1 MPIQSYLSKLGL
13 SRLSHLISLAL
24 VGAGLILMVWVGQLT
39 WTDMSEWGKDI
50 GSIFLGSRTGEA
62 INLGIGMTVL
72 NYFLIS
78 LALIGAGAVLLL
90 KNRILALKSQ
100 LTMRTKPEKAD
111 MPTPIYPTYQ
121 TNQTSQTEQTIDTDT
136 ETEIKPTLKDE
147 TAAAQ
152 EERFFSGCLH
162 HFGYLSSR
170 PSDSPIPQECI
181 LCQRLG
187 DCMVATVYV
196 NKLSD

>member
-1 MPIQSYLSKLGL
+1 MPSESTLSKMRLTRLMPHIIEL
-13 SRLSHLISLAL
+13 SLIC
-24 VGAGLILMVWVGQLT
+24 AGLILLAWVSSLV
-39 WTDMSEWGKDI
+39 WTDISYWAKDI
-50 GSIFLGSRTGEA
+50 GTIFFGSRTGEN
-62 INLGIGMTVL
+62 ISLGIGMTVF

-78 LALIGAGAVLLL
+78 IALIGTGGVLFLR
-90 KNRILALKSQ
+90 NHILAAKPVVTKSIRAPQ
-100 LTMRTKPEKAD
+100 VKTPVRTTLQQ
-111 MPTPIYPTYQ
+111 TPINTPEP
-121 TNQTSQTEQTIDTDT
+121 SEV
-136 ETEIKPTLKDE
+136 KLTLKEDS
-147 TAAAQ
+147 AAAQ

-170 PSDSPIPQECI
+170 PKDSPIPQECI